1 MRGSQRQNGI
11 LKPPNLPRIQYS
23 VGNLKSLRDETG
35 LPLST
40 SPTAQSDVLTYI
52 DPNRK
57 LEKLTRSV
65 LNGNPSQTISSTP
78 QEGHSRPN
86 VSEEQFL
93 VWRRMVPRKDAA
105 AYRPLLRQL
114 GLFVQK
120 ALAFAR
126 SDHNLMQEV
135 ITLLSQEGGL
145 RRVNEVT
152 STFDEVSA
160 ASWTQAF
167 SEQILPFLQ
176 LISHDQILASAF
188 LEAPLVKIYQ
198 FVYGPN
204 GSRGIPFFANIF
216 ALLKDPLCLDLG
228 DSSVAETYERV
239 AIVLSKTV
247 KWNENA
253 LVNESLHQLM
263 ESVCEVVDNDDGD
276 TAFLTTR
283 KYLQRIRRR
292 FSQTI
297 PSARDKIY
305 REKAQVFAPEFQFFA
320 DLPGKLAE
328 QGPRHD
334 NDSEDICGIKIMP
347 TSQEIQSE
355 REEYLP
361 SRDPSTWHLRGLPGL
376 LDWHFRLLRED
387 TVGQLRDEVSAEFK
401 RMQNPDA
408 IHSRAVPRRLRT
420 LTYNNINFKHIR
432 CDTHGGLKFVVQFDQ
447 PPAVRLLPSIN
458 KRREWWQMA
467 KRLDLN
473 SLVCLIDSNGSAI
486 FCSVCGS
493 INIEPAKG
501 SNLHAKAMEENLK
514 LLARDQNSAF
524 VTLEPVQREM
534 ASLREILGRFR
545 GSPLFKR
552 ESLVEFPGVL
562 LPSFQATLL
571 ALQDMA
577 KSLDLPFSDTLAPES
592 SEVCG
597 HHKIAPPSYAMQ
609 KDFNFSLSSVVDDK
623 DLVLSAKS
631 PNFDFQRLK
640 DRSTLDDT
648 QAKALVEA
656 LTHSLALIQG
666 PPGTGK
672 SYTGVSI
679 IRVLLDNRQAANLGP
694 IICVCCTNHAL
705 DQLLEEL
712 VTSGIQDIVRIGGF
726 SKSSM
731 MDEFNLRNIAEAM
744 SSTRTES
751 RRSWETKKILMHDID
766 ELNQCLDALSQTDNW
781 EAVKR
786 FLEDRY
792 PQHHDELFSGYTE
805 NIHGNLELVISAWLN
820 GEVRRGVDVFVNSMP
835 RSLEDLHSTSLHQ
848 MARSERYSLKDAW
861 MSEIRNDAEA
871 RIQDAYVTYLENKRE
886 YEKIR
891 MDLGVTTTGLAKY
904 LDLLRRL
911 SSKVVICEEAGE
923 VLEAH
928 SLTTLLPSV
937 EHAIFVGDHKQLR
950 PKVQNWDLNS
960 QNPRGEQY
968 SLDVSLF
975 ERLVEPQ
982 IGSVQLPFS
991 TLETQ
996 RRMDPSISR
1005 LIKETLYPN
1014 LKDSLAVQDYPMVQG
1029 MRKRLFWF
1037 HHQQPETTQDPTR
1050 LISASYSNEFEVEFV
1065 AALVSHL
1072 VKQNVYGEGDIAVL
1086 TPYLGQLMRL
1096 RKRLRSSY
1104 EIVLGERDVE
1114 ELGQAGLDELDD
1126 QDMQPETF
1134 IEKTTL
1140 LKALRVS
1147 TVDNFQGEEA
1157 KVVVIS
1163 LVRSNKEQQCGF
1175 LRTSNR
1181 INVLLSRAK
1190 HGMYIIGN
1198 ANTSYKVDMWARVI
1212 KMLDQDD
1219 NFGERLELQ
1228 CPRHPESRIYVA
1240 KPEDFHLVA
1249 PEGGCGQPC
1258 GKDLRC
1264 GHACKQICHSD
1275 LLHSAVY
1282 CLERCPRSRTKC
1294 DHPCPKPCGD
1304 PCPKNCEVIVQDIE
1318 LACGHTQNVS
1328 CWLSQKKGDIKC
1340 QAKVDKIVPGCGH
1353 TIKVPCY
1360 TDVTTK
1366 SFKCRGEC
1374 GVMRSCGHTCKKACY
1389 KCRECSEE
1397 SVSREEHGACE
1408 QICGQE
1414 YSTCSHRCAMKCHKG
1429 SLCPSCTAPCENAC
1443 SHSKCGKL
1451 CGEPCP
1457 PCMEPRCSS
1466 ACPHKG
1472 HCTMPC
1478 AAPCDWLPCE
1488 KRCEKTLSCGHRCP
1502 TVCGEPCPDKSY
1514 CQICAPQKV
1523 KGQVVDF
1530 IDKSAYKDCGHVQT
1544 IESMDDGRITRLKS
1558 SSQPFSC
1565 GELKACPV
1573 CRSSLRG
1580 VARYGRIKLLIWA
1593 NKTYY
1598 PLSQQM
1604 IAKEEQLLSSRESFV
1619 AAPTPPHLRVQL
1631 LRIEG
1636 SRATYLDVVRSFP
1649 SYQSRYASVLGLRS
1663 SINLFAHR
1671 ICSDEEPFTRLF
1683 RAVIQR
1689 DHQVDMANANST
1701 STGIMQT
1708 QGHVLAISLLI
1719 RCDLAIFTDFLALR
1733 LREVP
1738 QPRLR
1743 MDLSAARKDCQDL
1756 IDNAGARGQPLQ
1768 AIEGHTFW
1776 ARCAA
1781 LEIACTGNSQSTKR
1795 LLEGA
1800 DYHLRYAVATAEVY
1814 EDQTKGML
1822 KEIHQARRL
1831 LDDGR
1836 KLEYEICAEE
1846 RLTTTANIASGS
1858 SPLGKWFTCAIGHPF
1873 TIEGYGLDV
1882 AGMTCPQCGDAVIVL

>member
-78 QEGHSRPN
+78 QVSITKPPSGAIPYHAHETTMSTERIHVKVADICIETTEQRPSTYASVVRYQQTQLNGSRSQPPSVVSYAPSFPSRASPRKNKTNFTKEGHSRPN

-891 MDLGVTTTGLAKY
+891 MDRNLRCLQRTHVVGVTTTGLAKY

-1264 GHACKQICHSD
+1264 GHASVDIRARRPAI
-1275 LLHSAVY
+1275 SAENAQRKV
-1282 CLERCPRSRTKC
+1282 SR
-1294 DHPCPKPCGD
+1294 
-1304 PCPKNCEVIVQDIE
+1304 
-1318 LACGHTQNVS
+1318 
-1328 CWLSQKKGDIKC
+1328 
-1340 QAKVDKIVPGCGH
+1340 AKSMAPANKFVDKN
-1353 TIKVPCY
+1353 TALAA
-1360 TDVTTK
+1360 TD
-1366 SFKCRGEC
+1366 
-1374 GVMRSCGHTCKKACY
+1374 
-1389 KCRECSEE
+1389 
-1397 SVSREEHGACE
+1397 
-1408 QICGQE
+1408 
-1414 YSTCSHRCAMKCHKG
+1414 
-1429 SLCPSCTAPCENAC
+1429 
-1443 SHSKCGKL
+1443 
-1451 CGEPCP
+1451 
-1457 PCMEPRCSS
+1457 
-1466 ACPHKG
+1466 
-1472 HCTMPC
+1472 
-1478 AAPCDWLPCE
+1478 
-1488 KRCEKTLSCGHRCP
+1488 
-1502 TVCGEPCPDKSY
+1502 
-1514 CQICAPQKV
+1514 
-1523 KGQVVDF
+1523 
-1530 IDKSAYKDCGHVQT
+1530 
-1544 IESMDDGRITRLKS
+1544 
-1558 SSQPFSC
+1558 
-1565 GELKACPV
+1565 
-1573 CRSSLRG
+1573 
-1580 VARYGRIKLLIWA
+1580 
-1593 NKTYY
+1593 
-1598 PLSQQM
+1598 
-1604 IAKEEQLLSSRESFV
+1604 
-1619 AAPTPPHLRVQL
+1619 
-1631 LRIEG
+1631 
-1636 SRATYLDVVRSFP
+1636 
-1649 SYQSRYASVLGLRS
+1649 
-1663 SINLFAHR
+1663 
-1671 ICSDEEPFTRLF
+1671 
-1683 RAVIQR
+1683 
-1689 DHQVDMANANST
+1689 
-1701 STGIMQT
+1701 
-1708 QGHVLAISLLI
+1708 
-1719 RCDLAIFTDFLALR
+1719 AL
-1733 LREVP
+1733 
-1738 QPRLR
+1738 
-1743 MDLSAARKDCQDL
+1743 
-1756 IDNAGARGQPLQ
+1756 
-1768 AIEGHTFW
+1768 
-1776 ARCAA
+1776 
-1781 LEIACTGNSQSTKR
+1781 
-1795 LLEGA
+1795 
-1800 DYHLRYAVATAEVY
+1800 
-1814 EDQTKGML
+1814 
-1822 KEIHQARRL
+1822 
-1831 LDDGR
+1831 
-1836 KLEYEICAEE
+1836 
-1846 RLTTTANIASGS
+1846 
-1858 SPLGKWFTCAIGHPF
+1858 
-1873 TIEGYGLDV
+1873 
-1882 AGMTCPQCGDAVIVL
+1882 